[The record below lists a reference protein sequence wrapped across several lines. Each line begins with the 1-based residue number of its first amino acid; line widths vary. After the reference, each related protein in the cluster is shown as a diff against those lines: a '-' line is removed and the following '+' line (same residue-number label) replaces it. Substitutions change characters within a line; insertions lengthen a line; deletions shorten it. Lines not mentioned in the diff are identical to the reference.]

1 MAAEIARELVEMTGA
16 AVDSMPRTASSRSI
30 CCWSMKPGYYDIV
43 SVLMD
48 IQMPVMNGHEAAAAI
63 RAQADKR
70 PDMGQIPI
78 VALSA
83 DAFAE
88 DVRHARSA
96 GMNDHMSKPLEIGT
110 LVRMLERKWVN

>member
-1 MAAEIARELVEMTGA
+1 MYHIRTERAENGAICVERFL
-16 AVDSMPRTASSRSI
+16 STA
-30 CCWSMKPGYYDIV
+30 PGTFDAI
-43 SVLMD
+43 LMD
-48 IQMPVMNGHEAAAAI
+48 LQMPVMNGHEAASAI

-88 DVRHARSA
+88 DVCHARSA
-96 GMNDHMSKPLEIGT
+96 GMNDHMSKPLEIET
-110 LVRMLERKWVN
+110 LVRTLKKWGS

>member
-1 MAAEIARELVEMTGA
+1 MI
-16 AVDSMPRTASSRSI
+16 
-30 CCWSMKPGYYDIV
+30 
-43 SVLMD
+43 LMD
-48 IQMPVMNGHEAAAAI
+48 IQMPVMNGHEAASAI

-96 GMNDHMSKPLEIGT
+96 GMNDHMSKPLEIET
-110 LVRMLERKWVN
+110 LVRMLKKWVS